1 LKFAQRGYV
10 IENGY
15 LVLKGQSDEL
25 LNNPDVKKAYLGA

>member
-1 LKFAQRGYV
+1 
-10 IENGY
+10 ENGY